1 MPFFS
6 GKRVSELDELTIV
19 PSEVQF
25 HERGVRLGKALTL
38 LHLAF
43 GHSQRS
49 NNLTHRHS
57 LPDETALLVPIPNP
71 SNAN

>member
-6 GKRVSELDELTIV
+6 GERVSELDELTIV

-25 HERGVRLGKALTL
+25 QQRGVRLGKALTL

-49 NNLTHRHS
+49 SNLTHRRS
-57 LPDETALLVPIPNP
+57 LPDETYLLVPTPSH